1 MVNKAITDVMDHED
15 KDEIL
20 VKLLSDVPIKDI
32 NQWLSAKYKGQ
43 RELIIPQKSL
53 SIFKSEYLDLYS
65 KMREDLLRTK
75 INLASQ
81 TEEIQQ
87 EISGNAAYQKKLA
100 EITDKELDIKTIVQK
115 LVVMIEHRADQLFTD
130 MQENPR
136 NMKMDATL
144 IKWLN
149 LLLETLAKFDLISNG
164 SPEQTT
170 INNNINIQVVDNH
183 INMVYGVIR
192 EILSQ
197 LDNETSLLFTELFSK
212 RLMELK
218 EQENV
223 VIPME
228 KRLEATYKIQDQ
240 LEKKLDA

>member
-1 MVNKAITDVMDHED
+1 MVNKAITDVMEHED

-20 VKLLSDVPIKDI
+20 VKLLSDVSVKDI
-32 NQWLSAKYKGQ
+32 NQWLSAKYKGR
-43 RELIIPQKSL
+43 RELIVSQKSL
-53 SIFKSEYLDLYS
+53 SVFKSEYLDLYS

-81 TEEIQQ
+81 AADIQEEIN
-87 EISGNAAYQKKLA
+87 GNAAYQKKLA
-100 EITDKELDIKTIVQK
+100 EITDKELDIKSIVQK
-115 LVVMIEHRADQLFTD
+115 LVITIEHRADQLFTEIQND
-130 MQENPR
+130 PR
-136 NMKMDATL
+136 NTKMDKQL
-144 IKWLN
+144 VEWLN
-149 LLLETLAKFDLISNG
+149 LLLTTLSKFDLISNG

-183 INMVYGVIR
+183 INMVYNVIR

-218 EQENV
+218 EQENSI
-223 VIPME
+223 IPVE
-228 KRLEATYKIQDQ
+228 KRLEATYRLQDQ